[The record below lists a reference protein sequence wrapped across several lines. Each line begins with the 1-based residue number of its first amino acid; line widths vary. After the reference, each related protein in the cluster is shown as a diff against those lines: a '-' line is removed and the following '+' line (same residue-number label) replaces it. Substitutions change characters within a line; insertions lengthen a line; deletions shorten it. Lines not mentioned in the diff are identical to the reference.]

1 MVVQLI
7 IKKWGALAL
16 VLVVALSIGMT
27 RPREVK
33 RYSLPFD
40 FYVGYD
46 GRYAQTE
53 GPFRV
58 LRFSAKDG
66 TVRCDTLAEGDEH
79 YYRFYYDTT
88 SSDPQVFVVYGDEE
102 DPLSQYVK
110 FDGCLFEEDC
120 FREGITL
127 SQYVKFDGFPLIE
140 VASTWGDGT
149 DYIYSFSDIDDG
161 GIRYYYVTGYYHLD
175 TATDTIL
182 NLPPHEDTLVSYYQ
196 WKDLIPEK
204 FDCSN

>member
-1 MVVQLI
+1 MI
-7 IKKWGALAL
+7 ISFFKNKLGALAL
-16 VLVVALSIGMT
+16 VLVVALSFGMV
-27 RPREVK
+27 RPQEVK
-33 RYSLPFD
+33 RYNLPFD
-40 FYVGYD
+40 FYVGY
-46 GRYAQTE
+46 GPYAQTG

-58 LRFSAKDG
+58 LRFSAEDR
-66 TVRCDTLAEGDEH
+66 TVRFDTLAEGDEH

-88 SSDPQVFVVYGDEE
+88 SYDPQVFVVYGNEE
-102 DPLSQYVK
+102 DPLSLYVK
-110 FDGCLFEEDC
+110 YDG
-120 FREGITL
+120 
-127 SQYVKFDGFPLIE
+127 YPLIE

-175 TATDTIL
+175 TAADTIL

>member
-1 MVVQLI
+1 MMVQLI
-7 IKKWGALAL
+7 KKKWGALAL
-16 VLVVALSIGMT
+16 VVIVALSIGMT

-58 LRFSAKDG
+58 LRLSPKDG

-102 DPLSQYVK
+102 DPLSLYVK
-110 FDGCLFEEDC
+110 YDG
-120 FREGITL
+120 
-127 SQYVKFDGFPLIE
+127 YPLIE
-140 VASTWGDGT
+140 VASTWGDGP
-149 DYIYSFSDIDDG
+149 DYIYSFSDIDSE
-161 GIRYYYVTGYYHLD
+161 GIRYYYVTGYYYLD
-175 TATDTIL
+175 TVADTIL
-182 NLPPHEDTLVSYYQ
+182 NLSPHEDTLVGFYR
-196 WKDLIPEK
+196 WKDLTPEK
-204 FDCSN
+204 FDYSNQ

>member
-1 MVVQLI
+1 MI
-7 IKKWGALAL
+7 ISFFKNKLGALAL
-16 VLVVALSIGMT
+16 VLVVALSFGMV
-27 RPREVK
+27 RPQEVK
-33 RYSLPFD
+33 RYNLPFD
-40 FYVGYD
+40 FYVGY
-46 GRYAQTE
+46 GPYAQTG

-58 LRFSAKDG
+58 LRFSAEDR
-66 TVRCDTLAEGDEH
+66 TVRFDTLAEGDEH

-88 SSDPQVFVVYGDEE
+88 SYDPQVFVVYGNEE
-102 DPLSQYVK
+102 DPLSLYVK
-110 FDGCLFEEDC
+110 YDG
-120 FREGITL
+120 
-127 SQYVKFDGFPLIE
+127 YPLIE

-175 TATDTIL
+175 TAADTIL

-196 WKDLIPEK
+196 WKDLTPEK

>member
-1 MVVQLI
+1 M
-7 IKKWGALAL
+7 
-16 VLVVALSIGMT
+16 VVALSIGMT

-46 GRYAQTE
+46 GSYVQTE

-110 FDGCLFEEDC
+110 FDG
-120 FREGITL
+120 
-127 SQYVKFDGFPLIE
+127 FPLIE

-175 TATDTIL
+175 IAADTIL

>member
-1 MVVQLI
+1 MMVWFFR
-7 IKKWGALAL
+7 KKWRALSL
-16 VLVVALSIGMT
+16 VLVVALSLGMI

-53 GPFRV
+53 GPFSV
-58 LRFSAKDG
+58 LQFSAKDG
-66 TVRCDTLAEGDEH
+66 TVSCSTLVEGDEH

-88 SSDPQVFVVYGDEE
+88 SYDPQVFVVYGDEE
-102 DPLSQYVK
+102 DP
-110 FDGCLFEEDC
+110 
-120 FREGITL
+120 L

-161 GIRYYYVTGYYHLD
+161 GIRYYYVMGYYHLD
-175 TATDTIL
+175 TVEDTIL
-182 NLPPHEDTLVSYYQ
+182 NLPPHEDTLVSFYQ
-196 WKDLIPEK
+196 WKDLTLER
-204 FDCSN
+204 FGCGN